1 MLVFGILMGG
11 RIHGAF
17 YKEMYGH
24 LAGLTKKKTVTLR
37 NDHITMVA
45 IRQGSPA
52 FKNDLLLVFVQNV
65 DNRNS
70 FAYT

>member
-1 MLVFGILMGG
+1 MLVFGILTSD

-24 LAGLTKKKTVTLR
+24 LAGLKKKKTVVIR

-45 IRQGSPA
+45 VRQGSTA

>member
-1 MLVFGILMGG
+1 MLVFGILTGD

-17 YKEMYGH
+17 CKEMYGH
-24 LAGLTKKKTVTLR
+24 LAGLKKKTVVIR

-45 IRQGSPA
+45 VRQGSTV

-70 FAYT
+70 FAHT

>member
-1 MLVFGILMGG
+1 MLVFGILTGDH
-11 RIHGAF
+11 IHGAF

-24 LAGLTKKKTVTLR
+24 LAGLKKKTVVIR

-45 IRQGSPA
+45 VRQDSTA
-52 FKNDLLLVFVQNV
+52 FKNDLLVVFVQNV

>member
-1 MLVFGILMGG
+1 MLVFGILTGD

-17 YKEMYGH
+17 CKEMYGH
-24 LAGLTKKKTVTLR
+24 LAGLKKKMVIIR

-45 IRQGSPA
+45 VRQGSTA
-52 FKNDLLLVFVQNV
+52 FKNDLLLVFVQNM

>member
-1 MLVFGILMGG
+1 MLVFAILTGDH
-11 RIHGAF
+11 IHGAF

-24 LAGLTKKKTVTLR
+24 LAGLKKKTVVIR

-45 IRQGSPA
+45 VRQGSTA
-52 FKNDLLLVFVQNV
+52 FKNDLLLVFVQKV

>member
-1 MLVFGILMGG
+1 MLVFAILTGDH
-11 RIHGAF
+11 IHGAF

-24 LAGLTKKKTVTLR
+24 LAGLTKKKTVALR

-45 IRQGSPA
+45 VRQGSPA

-70 FAYT
+70 FAYN

>member
-1 MLVFGILMGG
+1 MEAV
-11 RIHGAF
+11 
-17 YKEMYGH
+17 
-24 LAGLTKKKTVTLR
+24 
-37 NDHITMVA
+37 
-45 IRQGSPA
+45 RQGSTA

>member
-1 MLVFGILMGG
+1 MLVFGILTGD

-17 YKEMYGH
+17 CKEMYGH
-24 LAGLTKKKTVTLR
+24 LAGLTKKTVVIR

-45 IRQGSPA
+45 VRQGSTA

-70 FAYT
+70 FAHT